1 MIAKMSKYD
10 FVLYAAQSED
20 FIERLR
26 ELGLVDITTTGW
38 EPSEEDRQLLLDIE
52 GHAKAAD
59 FLRTFREEKERFKA
73 DAEPFSTG
81 EEAYRHYAAASKQA
95 AALNA
100 EIARLEKSADE
111 LRPWGEFSVESL
123 RRLSEQ
129 GIVLR
134 YFSAPASAYDKYAAE
149 WAEEYT
155 LELIHRGESTAYFV
169 VVAAPGQEVN
179 LDAQEMKAPTMDIRE
194 AERRIALFLPDYL
207 DAALYAQEEDYPL
220 CAVRCTY
227 RPEDRPTHRD
237 FLGALMGCG
246 IKRETVGDIYVSE
259 GSCDFLVTREILPY
273 LLQNFLSAGR
283 TKLHVE
289 QLPIDQIRV
298 PEQKVKAVRDTVSS
312 LRLDGVVSSGFSI
325 SRGKAAD
332 YIAAGKCELNYAPCM
347 KGDKQAAEGDVIT
360 IRGLGKIRLETIGG
374 STKKGR
380 IAIEITR
387 FL

>member
-1 MIAKMSKYD
+1 MDKREQIARMAQTKEDEILLARVYERITSAAARNIPAATAFLSKREQMLAAELLRGQD
-10 FVLYAAQSED
+10 FVFFGGPAMAEREVCCHVPEYLDESWLTGDEGPIAAV
-20 FIERLR
+20 RA
-26 ELGLVDITTTGW
+26 V
-38 EPSEEDRQLLLDIE
+38 
-52 GHAKAAD
+52 
-59 FLRTFREEKERFKA
+59 
-73 DAEPFSTG
+73 
-81 EEAYRHYAAASKQA
+81 
-95 AALNA
+95 
-100 EIARLEKSADE
+100 
-111 LRPWGEFSVESL
+111 
-123 RRLSEQ
+123 
-129 GIVLR
+129 
-134 YFSAPASAYDKYAAE
+134 
-149 WAEEYT
+149 
-155 LELIHRGESTAYFV
+155 YFV
-169 VVAAPGQEVN
+169 GDT
-179 LDAQEMKAPTMDIRE
+179 L
-194 AERRIALFLPDYL
+194 
-207 DAALYAQEEDYPL
+207 
-220 CAVRCTY
+220 
-227 RPEDRPTHRD
+227 THRD

-289 QLPIDQIRV
+289 QIPIDQIHV

-374 STKKGR
+374 NTKKGR

>member
-1 MIAKMSKYD
+1 MDKREQIARM
-10 FVLYAAQSED
+10 AQTKED
-20 FIERLR
+20 EILLARVYER
-26 ELGLVDITTTGW
+26 IT
-38 EPSEEDRQLLLDIE
+38 S
-52 GHAKAAD
+52 
-59 FLRTFREEKERFKA
+59 
-73 DAEPFSTG
+73 
-81 EEAYRHYAAASKQA
+81 AAARNIPAATAFLSK
-95 AALNA
+95 
-100 EIARLEKSADE
+100 R
-111 LRPWGEFSVESL
+111 
-123 RRLSEQ
+123 EQ
-129 GIVLR
+129 ML
-134 YFSAPASAYDKYAAE
+134 AAE
-149 WAEEYT
+149 
-155 LELIHRGESTAYFV
+155 LLRGQDFAFFGGP
-169 VVAAPGQEVN
+169 A
-179 LDAQEMKAPTMDIRE
+179 M
-194 AERRIALFLPDYL
+194 AEREVCCYVPEYL
-207 DAALYAQEEDYPL
+207 DESWLTGDEGPIA
-220 CAVRCTY
+220 AVRAVYFAGDTL
-227 RPEDRPTHRD
+227 THRD

-374 STKKGR
+374 STKKRAASRSKLQDFYKEHYYEKGR
-380 IAIEITR
+380 HRAHQRACAQGKDRRPHAGGKRGAGKAPPGLHRFRRGRSAPAAGQYLYRRRQGQQAQAPSVTEQEI
-387 FL
+387 

>member
-1 MIAKMSKYD
+1 MDKQRCIA
-10 FVLYAAQSED
+10 AAAE
-20 FIERLR
+20 
-26 ELGLVDITTTGW
+26 T
-38 EPSEEDRQLLLDIE
+38 EEDRLLLARLYDKLNHGAEREIFSCT
-52 GHAKAAD
+52 A
-59 FLRTFREEKERFKA
+59 FLSPREQAMVKKLLPHVPLVFFGGCDGAERCMA
-73 DAEPFSTG
+73 CYVPEYLPEDYLTSEDGP
-81 EEAYRHYAAASKQA
+81 AAAVRAVYYEKD
-95 AALNA
+95 AL
-100 EIARLEKSADE
+100 
-111 LRPWGEFSVESL
+111 
-123 RRLSEQ
+123 
-129 GIVLR
+129 
-134 YFSAPASAYDKYAAE
+134 
-149 WAEEYT
+149 
-155 LELIHRGESTAYFV
+155 
-169 VVAAPGQEVN
+169 
-179 LDAQEMKAPTMDIRE
+179 
-194 AERRIALFLPDYL
+194 
-207 DAALYAQEEDYPL
+207 
-220 CAVRCTY
+220 
-227 RPEDRPTHRD
+227 THRD
-237 FLGALMGCG
+237 FLGSLMGAG
-246 IKRETVGDIYVSE
+246 VKRETVGDIYVSE

-312 LRLDGVVSSGFSI
+312 LRLDGVVPSGFSI

>member
-1 MIAKMSKYD
+1 M
-10 FVLYAAQSED
+10 
-20 FIERLR
+20 
-26 ELGLVDITTTGW
+26 
-38 EPSEEDRQLLLDIE
+38 
-52 GHAKAAD
+52 
-59 FLRTFREEKERFKA
+59 
-73 DAEPFSTG
+73 
-81 EEAYRHYAAASKQA
+81 
-95 AALNA
+95 
-100 EIARLEKSADE
+100 
-111 LRPWGEFSVESL
+111 
-123 RRLSEQ
+123 
-129 GIVLR
+129 
-134 YFSAPASAYDKYAAE
+134 
-149 WAEEYT
+149 
-155 LELIHRGESTAYFV
+155 
-169 VVAAPGQEVN
+169 
-179 LDAQEMKAPTMDIRE
+179 
-194 AERRIALFLPDYL
+194 
-207 DAALYAQEEDYPL
+207 
-220 CAVRCTY
+220 
-227 RPEDRPTHRD
+227 
-237 FLGALMGCG
+237 
-246 IKRETVGDIYVSE
+246 GDIYVSE

-289 QLPIDQIRV
+289 QLPINQIRV

>member
-1 MIAKMSKYD
+1 MGPKEK
-10 FVLYAAQSED
+10 
-20 FIERLR
+20 IERLAQ
-26 ELGLVDITTTGW
+26 T
-38 EPSEEDRQLLLDIE
+38 PEDRVLLARVWERLSAGQRREIP
-52 GHAKAAD
+52 AFSC
-59 FLRTFREEKERFKA
+59 FLSLREQELVRRLM
-73 DAEPFSTG
+73 G
-81 EEAYRHYAAASKQA
+81 EE
-95 AALNA
+95 
-100 EIARLEKSADE
+100 
-111 LRPWGEFSVESL
+111 
-123 RRLSEQ
+123 
-129 GIVLR
+129 
-134 YFSAPASAYDKYAAE
+134 
-149 WAEEYT
+149 T
-155 LELIHRGESTAYFV
+155 LTFFGGY
-169 VVAAPGQEVN
+169 P
-179 LDAQEMKAPTMDIRE
+179 E
-194 AERRIALFLPDYL
+194 AERAVACYLPPYL
-207 DAALYAQEEDYPL
+207 EENSLYAEGPVTCI
-220 CAVRCTY
+220 CASYFEGDCL
-227 RPEDRPTHRD
+227 THRD
-237 FLGALMGCG
+237 FLGSLMGAG